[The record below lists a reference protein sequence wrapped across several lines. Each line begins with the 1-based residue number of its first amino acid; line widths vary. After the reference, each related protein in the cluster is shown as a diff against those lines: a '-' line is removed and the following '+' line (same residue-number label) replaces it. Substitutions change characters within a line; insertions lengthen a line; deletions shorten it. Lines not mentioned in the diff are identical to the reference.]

1 MKDNICEV
9 IIEIPL
15 RSNVKYEL
23 DHDTNRI
30 IVDRILQT
38 SMMYPANYGFIDNTL
53 AADGDPLDAL
63 VLTNIS
69 LIPGCSIKSKPVGII
84 YMEDEKGK
92 DEKILC
98 VPADKID
105 MTYAAIN
112 DINDIPQHT
121 IEEIKHFL
129 QHYKDLEKGKFVK
142 VTAVGGTQEACDCI
156 KKYQR

>member
-1 MKDNICEV
+1 MNDNVCDV
-9 IIEIPL
+9 IIEIPF

-30 IVDRILQT
+30 VVDRILQT
-38 SMMYPANYGFIDNTL
+38 SMMYPANYGFIDHTL

-63 VLTNIS
+63 VIS
-69 LIPGCSIKSKPVGII
+69 NVTLIPGCAIKSKPVGII

-98 VPADKID
+98 VPDNKID
-105 MTYAAIN
+105 MTYADIN
-112 DINDIPQHT
+112 DINAIPQHT

-129 QHYKDLEKGKFVK
+129 QHYKDLERGKFVN
-142 VTAVGGTQEACDCI
+142 VTAVGGAKEAWACI
-156 KKYQR
+156 KQYQR